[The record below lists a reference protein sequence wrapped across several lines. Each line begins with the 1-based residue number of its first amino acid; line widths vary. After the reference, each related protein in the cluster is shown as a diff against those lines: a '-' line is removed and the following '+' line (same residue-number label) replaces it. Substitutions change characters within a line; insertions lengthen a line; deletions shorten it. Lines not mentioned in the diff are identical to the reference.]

1 MSRAIDRLAE
11 PAEKKKKKV
20 IVASSSRT
28 GTLGL
33 YFAMKILGYTPYHM
47 YEVAL
52 VQGTPGMAALLEAVI
67 AEHNRLSGIKRFD
80 KGDLDK
86 LTADYDCLIEIPS
99 FLGPALLDEYA
110 QDPEVKII
118 LTERDPDRWAKSVNG
133 TAGFVVKAAASFP
146 LNVLKHFDEELGI
159 FLALNTTVYAV
170 VADSTKPG
178 QPGNE
183 AALRRNY
190 VEYIK
195 AVKNTVP
202 KDRLLVI
209 KLEDGLGWEQICPFL
224 GVPIPEEKY
233 PRGNDADNFK
243 GLVENY
249 FRERTRAAMVR
260 GPILIIPS
268 LNRIALEFELCKM
281 ATGHDSLILRYSG
294 LELPDEQSFY
304 KHLVSKNFE
313 VRATKDVFYAEL
325 VYDNIAPAWMENV
338 RETLERTRA
347 GFCKSYNTLTLI
359 LRVVAMA
366 SLLHNVD
373 QVWCHQCE
381 IQWLVFAQLTQSESD
396 MLHTTANTIYE
407 FPDGQFAG
415 LQKAPNVAI
424 NVPNAIMPIIVVE
437 SGWSGSLDR
446 LREDADEWLVGG
458 NGAVQAAVIINWT
471 ANRTTRRI
479 RGVVELYTLDKS
491 GMPRLQQREK
501 QIFPV
506 PPGIQPGNQT
516 ITLTRRMIFSQ
527 SARPGADPGD
537 ILPLDIDRLR
547 TIAQIGMEKM
557 GYSPA

>member
-381 IQWLVFAQLTQSESD
+381 IQWLVFAQLTQILTPEV
-396 MLHTTANTIYE
+396 YE

-491 GMPRLQQREK
+491 GMPRLQQRE

>member
-381 IQWLVFAQLTQSESD
+381 IQWLVFAQLTQILTPEV
-396 MLHTTANTIYE
+396 YE

-491 GMPRLQQREK
+491 GMPRLQQR
-501 QIFPV
+501 V
-506 PPGIQPGNQT
+506 
-516 ITLTRRMIFSQ
+516 
-527 SARPGADPGD
+527 
-537 ILPLDIDRLR
+537 LD
-547 TIAQIGMEKM
+547 
-557 GYSPA
+557 S

>member
-260 GPILIIPS
+260 
-268 LNRIALEFELCKM
+268 IALEFELCKM

-396 MLHTTANTIYE
+396 MLHTTANTILTPEVYE

>member
-1 MSRAIDRLAE
+1 
-11 PAEKKKKKV
+11 
-20 IVASSSRT
+20 
-28 GTLGL
+28 
-33 YFAMKILGYTPYHM
+33 
-47 YEVAL
+47 
-52 VQGTPGMAALLEAVI
+52 
-67 AEHNRLSGIKRFD
+67 
-80 KGDLDK
+80 
-86 LTADYDCLIEIPS
+86 
-99 FLGPALLDEYA
+99 
-110 QDPEVKII
+110 
-118 LTERDPDRWAKSVNG
+118 
-133 TAGFVVKAAASFP
+133 
-146 LNVLKHFDEELGI
+146 
-159 FLALNTTVYAV
+159 
-170 VADSTKPG
+170 
-178 QPGNE
+178 
-183 AALRRNY
+183 
-190 VEYIK
+190 
-195 AVKNTVP
+195 
-202 KDRLLVI
+202 
-209 KLEDGLGWEQICPFL
+209 
-224 GVPIPEEKY
+224 
-233 PRGNDADNFK
+233 
-243 GLVENY
+243 
-249 FRERTRAAMVR
+249 
-260 GPILIIPS
+260 
-268 LNRIALEFELCKM
+268 M

-304 KHLVSKNFE
+304 KHLVSKIFE

-381 IQWLVFAQLTQSESD
+381 IQWLVFAQLTQILTPEV
-396 MLHTTANTIYE
+396 YE

-516 ITLTRRMIFSQ
+516 ITLTRRMIF
-527 SARPGADPGD
+527 
-537 ILPLDIDRLR
+537 
-547 TIAQIGMEKM
+547 
-557 GYSPA
+557 

>member
-381 IQWLVFAQLTQSESD
+381 IQWLVFAQLTQILTPEV
-396 MLHTTANTIYE
+396 YE

>member
-20 IVASSSRT
+20 IVASSSRYLAT
-28 GTLGL
+28 RPTTCT
-33 YFAMKILGYTPYHM
+33 KW
-47 YEVAL
+47 AL

-202 KDRLLVI
+202 KDHLLVI

-304 KHLVSKNFE
+304 KHLVSKIFE

-366 SLLHNVD
+366 SLLHSVD

-381 IQWLVFAQLTQSESD
+381 IQWLVSAQLTQILTPEV
-396 MLHTTANTIYE
+396 YE

-491 GMPRLQQREK
+491 GMPRLQQRE

-516 ITLTRRMIFSQ
+516 ITLTRRMIFGQ

-537 ILPLDIDRLR
+537 ILPLGIDRLR
-547 TIAQIGMEKM
+547 TIAQFGMATM
-557 GYSPA
+557 GYSAA

>member
-268 LNRIALEFELCKM
+268 LNRIVLEFELCKM

-325 VYDNIAPAWMENV
+325 VYDNFAPAWMENV

-347 GFCKSYNTLTLI
+347 GFCKSYVTLTLI

-381 IQWLVFAQLTQSESD
+381 IQWLVFAQLTQILTPEV
-396 MLHTTANTIYE
+396 YE

-516 ITLTRRMIFSQ
+516 ITLTRRMIF
-527 SARPGADPGD
+527 
-537 ILPLDIDRLR
+537 
-547 TIAQIGMEKM
+547 
-557 GYSPA
+557 

>member
-47 YEVAL
+47 YEMAL

-159 FLALNTTVYAV
+159 FLALSTTVYAV

-209 KLEDGLGWEQICPFL
+209 KLEDGLGWEQICP
-224 GVPIPEEKY
+224 
-233 PRGNDADNFK
+233 
-243 GLVENY
+243 
-249 FRERTRAAMVR
+249 

-304 KHLVSKNFE
+304 KHLVSKIFE

-366 SLLHNVD
+366 SLLHNVFGATNARSSGLSPRSSLK
-373 QVWCHQCE
+373 V
-381 IQWLVFAQLTQSESD
+381 SD

-491 GMPRLQQREK
+491 GMPRLQQRE

-516 ITLTRRMIFSQ
+516 ITLTRRMIFGQ

-537 ILPLDIDRLR
+537 ILPLGIDRLR

>member
-1 MSRAIDRLAE
+1 
-11 PAEKKKKKV
+11 
-20 IVASSSRT
+20 
-28 GTLGL
+28 
-33 YFAMKILGYTPYHM
+33 
-47 YEVAL
+47 
-52 VQGTPGMAALLEAVI
+52 
-67 AEHNRLSGIKRFD
+67 
-80 KGDLDK
+80 
-86 LTADYDCLIEIPS
+86 
-99 FLGPALLDEYA
+99 
-110 QDPEVKII
+110 
-118 LTERDPDRWAKSVNG
+118 
-133 TAGFVVKAAASFP
+133 
-146 LNVLKHFDEELGI
+146 
-159 FLALNTTVYAV
+159 
-170 VADSTKPG
+170 
-178 QPGNE
+178 
-183 AALRRNY
+183 
-190 VEYIK
+190 
-195 AVKNTVP
+195 
-202 KDRLLVI
+202 
-209 KLEDGLGWEQICPFL
+209 
-224 GVPIPEEKY
+224 
-233 PRGNDADNFK
+233 
-243 GLVENY
+243 
-249 FRERTRAAMVR
+249 
-260 GPILIIPS
+260 
-268 LNRIALEFELCKM
+268 M

-471 ANRTTRRI
+471 ANRTTHRI

-516 ITLTRRMIFSQ
+516 ITLTRRMIFGQ

-537 ILPLDIDRLR
+537 ILPLGIDRLR
-547 TIAQIGMEKM
+547 TIAQFGMATM
-557 GYSPA
+557 GYSAA

>member
-268 LNRIALEFELCKM
+268 LNRIVLEFELCKM

-325 VYDNIAPAWMENV
+325 VYDNFAPAWMENV

-347 GFCKSYNTLTLI
+347 GFCYNTLTLI

-381 IQWLVFAQLTQSESD
+381 IQWLVSGQLTQILTPEV
-396 MLHTTANTIYE
+396 YE

-491 GMPRLQQREK
+491 GMPRLQQRE
-501 QIFPV
+501 
-506 PPGIQPGNQT
+506 
-516 ITLTRRMIFSQ
+516 

>member
-209 KLEDGLGWEQICPFL
+209 KLEDGLGWDQICPFL

-233 PRGNDADNFK
+233 PRGNDAGNFK

-304 KHLVSKNFE
+304 KHLVSKIFE

-516 ITLTRRMIFSQ
+516 ITLTRRMIFGQ

-537 ILPLDIDRLR
+537 ILPLGIDRLR
-547 TIAQIGMEKM
+547 TIAQFGMATM
-557 GYSPA
+557 GYSAA